1 MWSILNGT
9 IVNAG
14 TVIVGTVLGVSV
26 AAKLPERYRQIVLTC
41 LGLVTIM
48 LGVDAGVL
56 KFATTVSE
64 FEPQVE
70 AGGTYGARLAI
81 VMIGSLIIG
90 ALIGTALRIHDRIEA
105 VGVWIHGR
113 FSKGDG
119 HRFAEGFLMA
129 SVIFCVGPLTLLGC
143 LRNGAYGDPS
153 YLYIKACLDGFC
165 SLALASAF
173 GWGVM
178 ASVLVILGF
187 QGGLSLLAYSVA
199 EPLGDLSIALMTIV
213 GGIVMLATGMMML
226 EIKKIPVADML
237 PCIFL
242 APLAIR
248 TTEWV
253 LPGWLLPMA

>member
-14 TVIVGTVLGVSV
+14 TVIVGTLLGVSV

-105 VGVWIHGR
+105 LGVWIHGR
-113 FSKGDG
+113 FSKDDG

-199 EPLGDLSIALMTIV
+199 EPLGELSIALMTIV

-248 TTEWV
+248 TTEWIS
-253 LPGWLLPMA
+253 PGWLLPLA